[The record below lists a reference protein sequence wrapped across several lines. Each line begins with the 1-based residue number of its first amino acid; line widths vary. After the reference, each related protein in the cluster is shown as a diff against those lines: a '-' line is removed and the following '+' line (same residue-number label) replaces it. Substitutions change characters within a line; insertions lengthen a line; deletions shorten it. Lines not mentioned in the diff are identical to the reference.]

1 MQNQQTQFE
10 LNRLSDVE
18 AARNAEKQ
26 ILTNASDPNWWAT
39 QEGFELG
46 KDGKLTRE
54 PTEKERNEAIMKM
67 LNSNPNITLKRRLEM
82 DAALG
87 KHGIT
92 KLQNKALEVV
102 AEGKLFAQ
110 KNLDE
115 LINASADETKRLENY
130 SYEYFITY
138 TPDSNGQT
146 STPTTKT
153 VSGTSGGDIS
163 ESSSYKSGTTGT
175 ATYFTIYSCGCDAA
189 ANSCNAQ
196 NNVIVPLEAVVTLVN

>member
-1 MQNQQTQFE
+1 MKIRNKNSEKGFALALALMMLVVMSVMGATLMSVVSNDHKSNGLKDTNQQTFYAAETGIKEAKRWMLAQSNLTPGSTPSVKFCKTD
-10 LNRLSDVE
+10 LFPTLGSAKTINNYVE
-18 AARNAEKQ
+18 R
-26 ILTNASDPNWWAT
+26 
-39 QEGFELG
+39 
-46 KDGKLTRE
+46 
-54 PTEKERNEAIMKM
+54 
-67 LNSNPNITLKRRLEM
+67 
-82 DAALG
+82 
-87 KHGIT
+87 
-92 KLQNKALEVV
+92 
-102 AEGKLFAQ
+102 

-175 ATYFTIYSCGCDAA
+175 ATYFTIYSCGCDASKNQCKTGNIVTA
-189 ANSCNAQ
+189 LESYVSKAN
-196 NNVIVPLEAVVTLVN
+196 